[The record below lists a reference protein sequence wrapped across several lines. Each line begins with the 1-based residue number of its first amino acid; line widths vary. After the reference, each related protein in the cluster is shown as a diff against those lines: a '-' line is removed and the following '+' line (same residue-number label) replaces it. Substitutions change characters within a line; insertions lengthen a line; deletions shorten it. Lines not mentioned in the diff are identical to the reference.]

1 MLNFINRPVALPAA
15 ARLRRIAVPWVCV
28 GMLAAASVQAA
39 ESMAPPAT
47 APVSAP
53 FSQYQNWRDAP
64 LQDWRA
70 ANGRVGEIGGWQT
83 YLREAQQDRGGVDPG
98 SPSHQGH

>member
-1 MLNFINRPVALPAA
+1 MLNFINRPVASPAA
-15 ARLRRIAVPWVCV
+15 ARLRRIAVQGVCV

-39 ESMAPPAT
+39 ESRAPAAT

-53 FSQYQNWRDAP
+53 FSQYQNWRDVP

-98 SPSHQGH
+98 LPSHQGH